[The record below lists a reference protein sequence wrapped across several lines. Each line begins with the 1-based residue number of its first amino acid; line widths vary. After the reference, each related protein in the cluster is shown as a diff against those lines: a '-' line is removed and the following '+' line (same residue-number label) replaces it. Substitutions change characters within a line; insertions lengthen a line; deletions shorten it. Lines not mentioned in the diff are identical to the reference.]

1 MRRDIVV
8 PGIKFSL
15 RREPVTRKEHAHRE
29 YSLRREPVMRNG
41 HGYEHEH
48 EHRHTL
54 AKLMTVGA
62 ALLAGYAFY
71 QMFPDLQRYILI
83 INIYRQPSNVGCKSR
98 RYT

>member
-41 HGYEHEH
+41 HGHWYEHEHEH
-48 EHRHTL
+48 EHRHML
-54 AKLMTVGA
+54 AKLMTVGG
-62 ALLAGYAFY
+62 ALLAGYACY
-71 QMFPDLQRYILI
+71 KMIPDLQRYMHIR
-83 INIYRQPSNVGCKSR
+83 NM
-98 RYT
+98 